1 MSLEETKKLYHKLV
15 KKGVINKDIQMKEV
29 KKMFHDVS
37 RYNAKKDLK
46 KLNKITITLTKE
58 KIKQAAS
65 SMDMMISTGS
75 LFKDHP
81 IINFMEEVI
90 EECIKKKN
98 EKK

>member
-1 MSLEETKKLYHKLV
+1 MKK
-15 KKGVINKDIQMKEV
+15 
-29 KKMFHDVS
+29 S
-37 RYNAKKDLK
+37 
-46 KLNKITITLTKE
+46 NKITITIKKE

-81 IINFMEEVI
+81 IVNFMEEVI